1 MKNWLVCVL
10 LCSVLTAHPAM
21 AGEPVTAFVG
31 ATLVDGNGG
40 EPLADSVI
48 LVRGD
53 RIWKV
58 GTAATLK
65 VPRKAEVVDLAGL
78 WVTPG
83 LVDPHIHFF
92 QSGGLYTRPD
102 VVDLR
107 GTRSYEEEC
116 EMVQARL
123 DEWLVRYLASGVTAV
138 VDVGGPFWNFDIR
151 ARADESP
158 LAPRV
163 AVAGP
168 LVSTVAR
175 PQLDLG
181 DPPIIQVESE
191 EGARELVRRQLEH
204 DPDLIKIWFILPKSG
219 DVQENLPI
227 VQATIDEA
235 HAAGVR
241 VAVHATQLE
250 TARAAV
256 QAGAEILV
264 HGIDDQ
270 PVDQAF
276 VDLLLDKG
284 TLLTTTLVV
293 YEGYADVLSQRVQLS
308 DVERRLGDPWIIGS
322 WGEMAAGQGEV
333 DPAKIEARRQ
343 KLLTRIPTMSANVKT
358 LWDAGVRV
366 NAGTDAGN
374 IGTLHGPAIHR
385 ELELLAEA
393 GFTPGEALVAATRN
407 AAMVFAADPP
417 FGTVEA
423 GKLADLLIL
432 EADPLADVAHMQRIH
447 RVVLG
452 GRVLDPAEILPP
464 SAEAVVQDQVEAYG
478 ARDIEAFLATY
489 AEDAQLIRQASGEI
503 IADGREAMRPIYTDL
518 FDKSPELAITILQR
532 TVSGHMVIDQELV
545 TGARGG
551 KAVRAVAIYEVTDGL
566 IRRVW
571 FLPKE

>member
-1 MKNWLVCVL
+1 MKYWLFCLPLLVL
-10 LCSVLTAHPAM
+10 LTVCPVSAAQT
-21 AGEPVTAFVG
+21 VTAFVG

-40 EPLADSVI
+40 DPLADSVI
-48 LVRGD
+48 LVKGE

-58 GTAATLK
+58 GTAAK
-65 VPRKAEVVDLAGL
+65 VKIPKKAVVVDVSGL
-78 WVTPG
+78 WITPG

-138 VDVGGPFWNFDIR
+138 VDVGGPFWNFHVRQR
-151 ARADESP
+151 ANESP

-181 DPPIIQVESE
+181 DPPIMQVESPE
-191 EGARELVRRQLEH
+191 QARELVRRQLEH
-204 DPDLIKIWFILPKSG
+204 KPDLIKIWFILPKSG
-219 DVQENLPI
+219 DVEENLPI
-227 VQATIDEA
+227 VRATIEQA

-256 QAGAEILV
+256 EAGAEILV
-264 HGIDDQ
+264 HSIDDK
-270 PVDQAF
+270 PVDRAF
-276 VDLLLDKG
+276 IDLLVERG

-293 YEGYADVLSQRVQLS
+293 YEGYADVLSQSVHLN
-308 DVERRLGDPWIIGS
+308 DVERRLGDPRVIGS
-322 WGEMAAGQGEV
+322 WDEMATGAGEV

-343 KLLTRIPTMSANVKT
+343 KLLTRSPMMSSNLKA
-358 LWDAGVRV
+358 LWDAGVLV

-385 ELELLAEA
+385 ELELMAEA
-393 GFTPGEALVAATRN
+393 GLTPGEILVAATRN

-417 FGTVEA
+417 FGTVEP
-423 GKLADLLIL
+423 GKLADMLIL
-432 EADPLADVAHMQRIH
+432 EADPLADVAHMRRIH

-452 GRVLDPAEILPP
+452 GRVLDPAQILPA
-464 SAEAVVQDQVEAYG
+464 SAEAVVQGQVEAYA

-489 AEDAQLIRQASGEI
+489 AEDAQLIRQVSGEI
-503 IADGREAMRPIYTDL
+503 IAADREAMRPIYTEL
-518 FDKSPELAITILQR
+518 FEQSPELAITILRR
-532 TVSGHMVIDQELV
+532 TVSANLVIDQELV

-551 KAVRAVAIYEVTDGL
+551 KAVRAVAIYEVEDGL
-566 IRRVW
+566 IQRVW